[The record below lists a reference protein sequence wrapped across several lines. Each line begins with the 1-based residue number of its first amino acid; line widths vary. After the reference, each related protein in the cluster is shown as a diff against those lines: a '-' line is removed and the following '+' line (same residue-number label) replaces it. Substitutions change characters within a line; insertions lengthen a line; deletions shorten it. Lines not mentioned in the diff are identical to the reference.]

1 MFSYFRGSSTT
12 TNSDNTA
19 TASAAPTEGSVKTP
33 TNRPTAGAAYGG
45 NDLPQEDA
53 RYADMVLLP
62 NRRANED
69 TLIQLG
75 GGKKKSG
82 KRATKKE
89 LPPPADSND
98 TFDVVTNS
106 AFDVVEIDGKK
117 VPRYLAR
124 DSRANGEDWV
134 VVSPKKEKIKA

>member
-69 TLIQLG
+69 TLMIRFISPARNRSNNSCVV
-75 GGKKKSG
+75 KK
-82 KRATKKE
+82 
-89 LPPPADSND
+89 
-98 TFDVVTNS
+98 
-106 AFDVVEIDGKK
+106 
-117 VPRYLAR
+117 
-124 DSRANGEDWV
+124 
-134 VVSPKKEKIKA
+134 